1 MLWVFLPRETPQA
14 CVPLIVTSA
23 SLSKMISCGEL
34 DATLAH
40 HSTSRFGGGIHTPH
54 SQFHMVKRHRAGASE
69 PVLCPRKRRW
79 VGLPLSQAA
88 GAGTPVGCTYVP
100 LPPVPSGRPQ
110 RPSAPYPP
118 PPFPR
123 RVACFCFLHSTFR
136 RISKN
141 TRENTGKK
149 RQLRSGALIDTHTP
163 DCSYLSCIGVVREKH
178 SNITPWC
185 SPGASA
191 RGACAAAS
199 ARSR

>member
-1 MLWVFLPRETPQA
+1 MRRWPTTQRCGLASGSTRPIRNFTWE
-14 CVPLIVTSA
+14 SA
-23 SLSKMISCGEL
+23 TEQERASQCFARGS
-34 DATLAH
+34 
-40 HSTSRFGGGIHTPH
+40 GGG
-54 SQFHMVKRHRAGASE
+54 SAF
-69 PVLCPRKRRW
+69 
-79 VGLPLSQAA
+79 PLSQAA
-88 GAGTPVGCTYVP
+88 GAGTPGACTYVP
-100 LPPVPSGRPQ
+100 LPPVSSGRPQ

-149 RQLRSGALIDTHTP
+149 KRQLRSGALIDTHTP

-178 SNITPWC
+178 SSITPWC